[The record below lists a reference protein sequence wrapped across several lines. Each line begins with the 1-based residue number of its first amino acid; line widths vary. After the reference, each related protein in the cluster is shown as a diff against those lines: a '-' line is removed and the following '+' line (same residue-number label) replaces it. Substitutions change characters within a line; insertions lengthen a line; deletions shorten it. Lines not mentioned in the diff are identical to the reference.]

1 MGQANRVVVTCAD
14 RAHVAT
20 TVAVQLRAA
29 ISDLQGDPDRVVQ
42 LCLTGGRIAN
52 EVYRQL
58 AGDQEGQSSV
68 VDWRRVEFWWGDE
81 RYVPTESPDRNAGQ
95 SLALL
100 AASIP
105 LDPARVHPMPSRG
118 MGYADLQQ
126 AALHYASDLG
136 DTVFDICLLG
146 MGEDGHV
153 ASLFPDHPSFDPQAA
168 THVIGVTDSPKPPP
182 DRLSLTLPVLNASSQ
197 TWLIVAGDDK
207 AASAARAIGGDST
220 LPAGAVQG
228 RDRTVWFIDSDAAR
242 DLPQ

>member
-1 MGQANRVVVTCAD
+1 MGQAKLVLVTCAD

-20 TVAVQLRAA
+20 TVATQLRTT
-29 ISDLQGDPDRVVQ
+29 IQQLQADGDRVVQ

-58 AGDQEGQSSV
+58 AGDQKDGSGVE
-68 VDWRRVEFWWGDE
+68 WARVEFWWGDE
-81 RYVPTESPDRNAGQ
+81 RYVATESPDRNAGQ

-118 MGYADLQQ
+118 MGSADLQQ

-136 DTVFDICLLG
+136 DTMFDICLLG

-153 ASLFPDHPSFDPQAA
+153 ASLFPGHPSFDPAAA
-168 THVIGVTDSPKPPP
+168 TRVIAVTDSPKPPP
-182 DRLSLTLPVLNASSQ
+182 DRLSLTMPVLKESSQ
-197 TWLIVAGDDK
+197 VWLIVAGEDK
-207 AASAARAIGGDST
+207 AASAARAIAGDSS
-220 LPAGAVQG
+220 LPAGVVRG
-228 RDRTVWFIDSDAAR
+228 RDRTVWFLDEDAAR
-242 DLPQ
+242 DLG